1 METLSGD
8 MNIWEVIWSFSSK
21 TVITQ
26 SLSTF
31 PSHLEHVFPP
41 HLSESIDLFH
51 QDSATETD
59 LATSSKIISLF
70 FLHNWMSLVSHS
82 DTHTVYFFALLLK
95 AKLVWCLAAFG
106 RVQLKRQAKND
117 TTTQMN
123 YNHG

>member
-1 METLSGD
+1 M
-8 MNIWEVIWSFSSK
+8 
-21 TVITQ
+21 ITQ

-59 LATSSKIISLF
+59 LATSSNIILLF

-82 DTHTVYFFALLLK
+82 DLYLFIFLCPPFEGKINIVFGCI
-95 AKLVWCLAAFG
+95 WPSAA
-106 RVQLKRQAKND
+106 
-117 TTTQMN
+117 
-123 YNHG
+123 